1 MSFLNSAA
9 VFPMWQ
15 LLVIGGMCIFM
26 IIVLAGLLFMFISVP
41 EIRVL
46 FRAAYMKRYV
56 LFNHSSYSVGS
67 IRAVKFSEVSLEPL
81 KGEVKFKPRG
91 KDDVEQTGR
100 IHWIHSHEL
109 TPYPISSTTA
119 FIVDRFVNEMKKQ
132 GLPASISNVDA
143 LLRCQLDPAK
153 MIGYV
158 DDFVW
163 EEIPVFDN
171 EGNPVFDELK
181 DPDGNEFKKAV
192 FERKLVKKTYQMQI
206 SDKDL
211 EVLTNIKQK
220 LETTWVGV
228 DSDGSDIFS
237 WSHMEQVVS
246 ILMAGTPVIID
257 DLQSVAERRGATKK
271 GKGDHN
277 LMLYAIVAVIL
288 AIAGGTFLKFI
299 GVV

>member
-1 MSFLNSAA
+1 MSFLNSTA

-15 LLVIGGMCIFM
+15 VLVVGGMFIFM
-26 IIVLAGLLFMFISVP
+26 IILLAVLLFMFISVP

-46 FRAAYMKRYV
+46 FRAAYMKCYV

-67 IRAVKFSEVSLEPL
+67 IRAVKISEVSLEPL
-81 KGEVKFKPRG
+81 KGEVKFRPRG
-91 KDDVEQTGR
+91 KDDVERTDR
-100 IHWIHSHEL
+100 IRWIHSHEL

-132 GLPASISNVDA
+132 GLSTNMSNVDA

-163 EEIPVFDN
+163 EETAVLDAA
-171 EGNPVFDELK
+171 GNPVFNTLT

-192 FERKLVKKTYQMQI
+192 FERKLVKKTYQMQV
-206 SDKDL
+206 SDEDL
-211 EVLTNIKQK
+211 DVLQKIKQK

-237 WSHMEQVVS
+237 WSHLEQVVL

-271 GKGDHN
+271 GKSDHN
-277 LMLYAIVAVIL
+277 LVLYAIVAVIL